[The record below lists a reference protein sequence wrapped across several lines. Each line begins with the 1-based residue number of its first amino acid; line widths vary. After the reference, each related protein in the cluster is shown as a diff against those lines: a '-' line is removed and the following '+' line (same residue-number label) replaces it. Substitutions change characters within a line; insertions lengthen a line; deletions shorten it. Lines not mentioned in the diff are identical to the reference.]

1 MQDEFYNDESIERWL
16 VTFQER
22 LDWWVHEVHSRRRAQ
37 ALIDFANDGRL
48 TTAPND
54 TEDEKVTALGQ

>member
-1 MQDEFYNDESIERWL
+1 MQDDFYNDEHFERWL
-16 VTFQER
+16 VTLQER
-22 LDWWVHEVHSRRRAQ
+22 LDRWAHEVHSRRRAQ

-54 TEDEKVTALGQ
+54 TADEKVTA